1 MRGVSTTPIVV
12 RGYECG
18 LDRTVSLPV
27 ITSYF
32 EHARWGWVLRPDFG
46 LVDGLNTGHFF
57 VVQRQVVGIVHTAGI
72 DTRAEARAALRQC
85 GRVHCEVDQD
95 LVRADGV
102 LLARGR
108 VTGVWV
114 GPNGRPA
121 RIPDATR
128 TAVTDAPLAATAPT
142 DDAPT
147 DDARSADPRS
157 YLAPPRATYDDPLVP
172 VDWPTAPADPVVRA
186 FTVRRSDCDM
196 FQHVNGAN
204 YLRWFEDALDAS
216 VRWADLGY
224 AGETR
229 AGDPVEV
236 WRWPLPDGAHALQV
250 RRAGEVR
257 CRAVVRVA

>member
-1 MRGVSTTPIVV
+1 VYTTPIVV

-32 EHARWGWVLRPDFG
+32 EHARWGWILRPDFG
-46 LVDGLNTGHFF
+46 LVEGLHTGHFF
-57 VVQRQVVGIVHTAGI
+57 VVQRQVVGLVHTAGI
-72 DTRAEARAALRQC
+72 DTRADVRAALRLC

-108 VTGVWV
+108 VTGVWI
-114 GPNGRPA
+114 GPQGRPV

-128 TAVTDAPLAATAPT
+128 AAVSDAPLAA
-142 DDAPT
+142 DAP
-147 DDARSADPRS
+147 AAPAIPADPRS
-157 YLAPPRATYDDPLVP
+157 YLAPPLATYDDPLVP
-172 VDWPTAPADPVVRA
+172 VDWPTAPPDPVVRA
-186 FTVRRSDCDM
+186 FRVRRSDCDM
-196 FQHVNGAN
+196 FAHVNGAN

-224 AGETR
+224 AGEAR
-229 AGDPVEV
+229 AGDPIEV
-236 WRWPLPDGAHALQV
+236 WRWPLDDGAHALQV
-250 RRAGEVR
+250 RRDGEVL